1 MLLASTHETSGQ
13 PTVLAFGVKRTGG
26 QYRCEYLY
34 VAPTPGEDNVH
45 TPLDAG
51 PETFRYYP
59 NREQAP
65 TLVTIDWPGL
75 TSGVPVGQRLH
86 ENTILQAQTEET
98 T

>member
-26 QYRCEYLY
+26 QYRCEVIY
-34 VAPTPGEDNVH
+34 VAPTPGVDENH
-45 TPLDAG
+45 TPLEAG
-51 PETFRYYP
+51 PLTFNFYP
-59 NREQAP
+59 DREKQP
-65 TLVTIDWPGL
+65 TLVTVDWPGL

-86 ENTILQAQTEET
+86 ANTILQVQTEET